1 MIYKS
6 NSSILELEAPVVP
19 DTSLLQLAT
28 NRDLFLD
35 LLLPRDARVSGDVVV
50 SFIILVMLC
59 LLLFVYTE
67 VILGRNGSRRRM
79 NSLIFT

>member
-1 MIYKS
+1 M
-6 NSSILELEAPVVP
+6 P

-35 LLLPRDARVSGDVVV
+35 LLLPRVLLLPRDARVSGDVVV
-50 SFIILVMLC
+50 SVIILVMLC

-67 VILGRNGSRRRM
+67 VILGRNGSRMRM

>member
-6 NSSILELEAPVVP
+6 KSSILELEATVVP

-50 SFIILVMLC
+50 SVIILVMLC

-67 VILGRNGSRRRM
+67 VILGKM
-79 NSLIFT
+79 ILE

>member
-6 NSSILELEAPVVP
+6 KSSILEMEAPVVP
-19 DTSLLQLAT
+19 DTSLLHLST
-28 NRDLFLD
+28 NRDFFLD
-35 LLLPRDARVSGDVVV
+35 LLLPRVLLLPRDARVSGDVVV

-67 VILGRNGSRRRM
+67 VILM
-79 NSLIFT
+79 V

>member
-1 MIYKS
+1 M
-6 NSSILELEAPVVP
+6 P

-50 SFIILVMLC
+50 SVIILVMLC

-67 VILGRNGSRRRM
+67 VILGRNGSKMRM
-79 NSLIFT
+79 NSPIFT